1 MRSTAK
7 ANARREGVIWFG
19 KNKQSKASCLP
30 REAKIRSITKLPHLL
45 FFSATILPK
54 FSTFPPYPSDPSEK
68 KQDGGLTATVTVCR
82 KASVGVTLGT
92 IVLGIGEIVIV
103 DLRGKL

>member
-1 MRSTAK
+1 LGKINSQ
-7 ANARREGVIWFG
+7 RRH
-19 KNKQSKASCLP
+19 ASHGRLKYGQLP
-30 REAKIRSITKLPHLL
+30 SYRTCS

-68 KQDGGLTATVTVCR
+68 KQDGGLTATVTICR
-82 KASVGVTLGT
+82 KASVGITLGT

-103 DLRGKL
+103 DLRHKL